1 MEEHHLGPSK
11 VNVQFYI
18 FFPLIIRLIRIKG
31 GLALL
36 TSLLWATIVG
46 WLGYED
52 YRPWGSFFLQYLW
65 EFALGM
71 WLAEKVKME
80 GWTEERMM
88 SKLKIWHII
97 VGMISGMGLSAVM
110 AWNGGFLKLY
120 NDIPSLVGYASMLL
134 LVYIL
139 GIKWVNR
146 FFCYTSKIGYE
157 WYLVH
162 SLTFI
167 VVHHYVDGI
176 MPIWIILMICLIGSY
191 GVAWL
196 YYKLYHG
203 LTKI

>member
-1 MEEHHLGPSK
+1 M
-11 VNVQFYI
+11 
-18 FFPLIIRLIRIKG
+18 
-31 GLALL
+31 
-36 TSLLWATIVG
+36 
-46 WLGYED
+46 
-52 YRPWGSFFLQYLW
+52 
-65 EFALGM
+65 GM